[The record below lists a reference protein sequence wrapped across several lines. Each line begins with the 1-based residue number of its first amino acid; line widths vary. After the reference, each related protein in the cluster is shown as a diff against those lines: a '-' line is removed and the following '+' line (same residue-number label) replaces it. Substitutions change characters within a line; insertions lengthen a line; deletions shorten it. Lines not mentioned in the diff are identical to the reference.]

1 MGFKNKIDNFFS
13 SLVENKLSYQLYFDK
28 IKEMKMSRFEYDGM
42 PEEIDI
48 RFMELNLFERGGVV
62 FFRDDVADK
71 YICLP
76 YTDKSRWNIYNVPI
90 LRRAFASNGYN
101 VDLDINNSV
110 IIWNNSLRTPEIR
123 DTEIYAR
130 RLALFD
136 RTIDVNVHAQKTPVL
151 IRCDEHERL
160 TLQNLYMK
168 YDGGQPVIYGD
179 KNLASQPLSAISTE
193 APFVADKI
201 YDLKTKFWNEMLTF
215 AGISNVT
222 YQKKERLISDEVNRS
237 QGGTIAAR
245 YSGLDARKQALDEIN
260 RMFGLNISVRYREAD
275 SLNNDDYKMDPED
288 MAADPEGGEPNE

>member
-1 MGFKNKIDNFFS
+1 MGIKNKIDNFLS
-13 SLVENKLSYQLYFDK
+13 SLIENKLSYQMYYDK

-48 RFMELNLFERGGVV
+48 RFMELMLFERGSVV
-62 FFRDDVADK
+62 FFKDEILDK

-76 YTDKSRWNIYNVPI
+76 YAEKSRWNIYNIPI
-90 LRRAFASNGYN
+90 LRHAFASDGYN
-101 VDLDINNSV
+101 VDLNIDNSV
-110 IIWNNSLRTPEIR
+110 IIYNNALRTPEIR

-130 RLALFD
+130 RLSLFD

-160 TLQNLYMK
+160 SLQNLYMK

-179 KNLASQPLSAISTE
+179 KNLAQQPLSVINTE

-201 YDLKTKFWNEMLTF
+201 YDLKVKFWNEMLTF
-215 AGISNVT
+215 SGISNVT

-237 QGGTIAAR
+237 QGGTIASR
-245 YSGLDARKQALDEIN
+245 YSGLDARKQGLDKIN
-260 RMFGLNISVRYREAD
+260 EMFGLNITVRYREAD
-275 SLNNDDYKMDPED
+275 SLNNDDYSIAPENTD
-288 MAADPEGGEPNE
+288 TVTIEDSENE